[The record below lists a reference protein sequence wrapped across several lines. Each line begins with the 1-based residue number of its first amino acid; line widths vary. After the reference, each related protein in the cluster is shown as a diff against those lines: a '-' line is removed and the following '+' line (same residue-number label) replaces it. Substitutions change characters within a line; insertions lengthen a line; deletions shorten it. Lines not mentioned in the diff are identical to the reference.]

1 MPSHRRRP
9 ARLALLASVTTAALI
24 GTAVTLAGPSPTV
37 QAATTGTA
45 AVPATIPLTFT
56 NNSGR
61 GERIYVYNLGTEL
74 STGRQGW
81 ADANGTFHPWPA
93 GSPVPVP
100 APDAS
105 IAGPGA
111 GQSMT
116 IRLPKFSGR
125 IYFSYGQKLDFR
137 LATGGLVQP
146 AVQNPSDPNRNILF
160 NWSEYTLNDA
170 GLWLNSTQVDM
181 VSAPYAV
188 GVKRP
193 DGSVATTGRLKPGGY
208 RGFLDSLRA
217 RPGGWGNLIRTRADG
232 TVLRALAP
240 GHGIEAGALP
250 ATVMDDYINRVW
262 TKYATSTLTVTPFAN
277 QPSVKY
283 FGRVSGGV
291 MNFTDGTGA
300 VVTSFQK
307 PDSDSVFGCYKR
319 LDAPN
324 DQVRGPIS
332 RTLCA
337 GYNRST
343 LLTNPNQPDSS
354 SAGFY
359 QDAVTNHY
367 SREIHAR
374 MADGKAYGFAFDD
387 VGAHESLVH
396 DGNPQQAYV
405 TLDPFD

>member
-1 MPSHRRRP
+1 MSARHRRTRV
-9 ARLALLASVTTAALI
+9 RLVPLLVAAALI
-24 GTAVTLAGPSPTV
+24 GTGVTVAVSSDPV
-37 QAATTGTA
+37 EA

-61 GERIYVYNLGTEL
+61 GEQVYVYNLGTEL

-93 GSPVPVP
+93 GGSVPVP

-105 IAGPGA
+105 IAGPANGR
-111 GQSMT
+111 SMT

-125 IYFSYGQKLDFR
+125 IYFSYGQKLNFK

-170 GLWLNSTQVDM
+170 GIWLNSTQVDM

-193 DGSVATTGRLKPGGY
+193 NGSVANAGRLKPGGY
-208 RGFLDSLRA
+208 RGFFDALRA
-217 RPGGWGNLIRTRADG
+217 QPGGWGGLIQTRSDG

-240 GHGIEAGALP
+240 GHGIEAGGLSAGVLN
-250 ATVMDDYINRVW
+250 DYVNRVW
-262 TKYATSTLTVTPFAN
+262 SKYSTSTLTVTPFAN

-283 FGRVSGGV
+283 YGRVSGNV
-291 MNFTDGTGA
+291 MNFTNGA
-300 VVTSFQK
+300 GQVVTSFQK
-307 PDSDSVFGCYKR
+307 PDSDSVFGCYKH

-343 LLTNPNQPDSS
+343 LLTNPNQPDAS
-354 SAGFY
+354 SANFY
-359 QDAVTNHY
+359 KDAVTNHY
-367 SREIHAR
+367 SRAIHER
-374 MADGKAYGFAFDD
+374 MVDGKAYGFAFDD